1 MARRRLGFKPTLRQ
15 LQQQSIAA
23 QKFLALGAPEEK
35 RELALAHIAKQ
46 EALIKPVH
54 ERAKPVQREAPV
66 VQAISELLAVH
77 PRVLFAVRQNSGMA
91 SYEAKSGRYAP
102 VFFYRILTKQ
112 DMTITDFWGILD
124 PRENYLGRTRVFAIE
139 AKAPGWTKPRDDR
152 ERKQAAFLQMV
163 RDAGGI
169 GIFATDVSHVAEAL
183 K

>member
-1 MARRRLGFKPTLRQ
+1 M
-15 LQQQSIAA
+15 AA

-46 EALIKPVH
+46 EALIKPVQ

-102 VFFYRILTKQ
+102 VFFYRILTHEK
-112 DMTITDFWGILD
+112 DMTLPDFWGILKD
-124 PRENYLGRTRVFAIE
+124 GRILAIE
-139 AKAPGWTKPRDDR
+139 AKAPTWRKISNDR
-152 ERKQAAFLQMV
+152 ELRQEMFLMLV
-163 RDAGGI
+163 RNLGGVAL
-169 GIFATDVSHVAEAL
+169 FATDVSQVAGAL
-183 K
+183 A